1 MSETMTATRTYS
13 ELRRISNFEERFE
26 YLALRG
32 VVGDSTFGFDRYMNQ
47 KFYRSAQW
55 RHIRDQVIVRDMGC
69 DLGVDGFQIHAKL
82 YIHHLNPMTA
92 EDLKEGE
99 ESVLDPEYLISTT
112 LRTHNAIHYGDS
124 SLLSKPFVARRRG
137 DTKLW

>member
-1 MSETMTATRTYS
+1 MTATRTYS
-13 ELRRISNFEERFE
+13 ELLRISNFEERFE

-69 DLGVDGFQIHAKL
+69 DLGVAGFQIHAKL

-124 SLLSKPFVARRRG
+124 NLLSKPFVERRRG